1 MLIYVLWNLEWA
13 IRVKKNSLLCFVLFA
28 IMSLGLVQ
36 FPIPVYINLSQLLQ
50 NYL

>member
-1 MLIYVLWNLEWA
+1 MLIYVLWNVKWA
-13 IRVKKNSLLCFVLFA
+13 IGVKKKPPCFVLFA
-28 IMSLGLVQ
+28 NMSLVLVQ